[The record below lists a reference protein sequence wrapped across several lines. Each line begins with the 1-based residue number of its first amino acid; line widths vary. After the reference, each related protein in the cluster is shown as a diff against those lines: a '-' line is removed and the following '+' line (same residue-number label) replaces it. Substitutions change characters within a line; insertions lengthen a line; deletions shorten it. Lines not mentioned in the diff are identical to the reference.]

1 MDYQEQYQNYLAQA
15 MAALEKA
22 CGRFLPEESEVC
34 RAARY
39 SLMGGGKRIRAV
51 LVLSVCDMLGGSM
64 QAAQQFAAAVEMLH
78 CYSLIHDDLPC
89 MDNDDLRRG
98 RPSCHKAFSEATA
111 MLAGDVLLTE
121 AFETVANAPA
131 DASVCVQA
139 ARALGAGAGSRGM
152 VYGQELDLK
161 YEALAA
167 TEDQLR
173 LIHRNKTGALINA
186 AIQMGAAAAKAD
198 EAQCRAL
205 EQYAYGLGL
214 VFQIVDD
221 VLDVTSTPEQL
232 GKPIG
237 SDSENGKTTFVTL
250 YGAEGAMKL
259 AHDLN
264 QETCTELHRNF
275 GEKAAFLEQLAQQ
288 LLVRKT
294 KNNPYRIRKKIMQLI
309 QNILSFNQILTVSLL
324 GWLVAQVLKTI
335 INFILLGKFQLE
347 RMWGDGGMPSAH
359 SATVCAMVIA
369 TGRCVGVDSAI
380 FAVASVVAIITM
392 HDAMGVR
399 HETGEQAKVLNQ
411 MIDQWIEVSEKN
423 APFLQ
428 NMHLKEMVGHTPLQV
443 VAGVLVG
450 AAVGFLYP
458 LA

>member
-1 MDYQEQYQNYLAQA
+1 MTHEEYKQQLTTWAGLTEKRL
-15 MAALEKA
+15 AALCDEY
-22 CGRFLPEESEVC
+22 LPQQSELGQ
-34 RAARY
+34 AARY
-39 SLMGGGKRIRAV
+39 SLLGGGKRVRAV
-51 LVLSVCDMLGGSM
+51 LTL
-64 QAAQQFAAAVEMLH
+64 AACQLAGADAADALDYACALEMLH

-237 SDSENGKTTFVTL
+237 SDSENGKTTFATL
-250 YGAEGAMKL
+250 YGVEGAMAL
-259 AHDLN
+259 AQRVNEKTCSALR
-264 QETCTELHRNF
+264 ETF
-275 GEKAAFLEQLAQQ
+275 GEKPAFLEQLAQQ
-288 LLVRKT
+288 LLTRK
-294 KNNPYRIRKKIMQLI
+294 N
-309 QNILSFNQILTVSLL
+309 
-324 GWLVAQVLKTI
+324 
-335 INFILLGKFQLE
+335 
-347 RMWGDGGMPSAH
+347 
-359 SATVCAMVIA
+359 
-369 TGRCVGVDSAI
+369 
-380 FAVASVVAIITM
+380 
-392 HDAMGVR
+392 
-399 HETGEQAKVLNQ
+399 
-411 MIDQWIEVSEKN
+411 
-423 APFLQ
+423 
-428 NMHLKEMVGHTPLQV
+428 
-443 VAGVLVG
+443 
-450 AAVGFLYP
+450 
-458 LA
+458 